1 MADQII
7 GDLETSTGSLIKDAT
22 SKSFTADVLEA
33 SVKAPVIVDFWAP
46 WCGPCKQLGPI
57 LEKAVKAANG
67 AVSLVKLD
75 IDKNPDVAQQLR
87 VQSIPAVFAF
97 YGGRPVDGFVG
108 ALPESQIKTFVER
121 VVTAAGGSIGE
132 SPVEIALEQAKA
144 ALDSGDTQT
153 AGQLYAE
160 VLKVEPNNPS
170 ANAGLARYYLMAGQ
184 SETAQEHIDSLSP
197 EITGNVEIVAVR
209 AALDLARE
217 AAQPRAELS
226 ELESRILENPNDH
239 QARFDIAQ
247 AHYAGGQTER
257 AIDNLLEI
265 VKRDRG
271 WNDDAARKQLL
282 TIFDALG
289 SSDALTVDARRR
301 LSSLLFS

>member
-1 MADQII
+1 M
-7 GDLETSTGSLIKDAT
+7 
-22 SKSFTADVLEA
+22 
-33 SVKAPVIVDFWAP
+33 
-46 WCGPCKQLGPI
+46 
-57 LEKAVKAANG
+57 
-67 AVSLVKLD
+67 
-75 IDKNPDVAQQLR
+75 
-87 VQSIPAVFAF
+87 
-97 YGGRPVDGFVG
+97 DGFVG